1 MLLILLIFTTILG
14 CRRVIERPNWN
25 VDVVGPIIKTD
36 LNLNHLLNS
45 NILST
50 DADNAYHLF
59 YKQDLYKLKV
69 DSLFS
74 LPDTPNVKYFN
85 IPIGPLTFAPSQVL
99 ESDTENTVFGLKGV
113 KLVDLEFKSGFFE
126 IEITNQIEEVLLF
139 EYELL
144 GASKNGAPFKINM
157 TIPAASSGNLGSV
170 TQQFDLSEYALDLR
184 GNNLNSFNVSAAVFK
199 ITVDPN
205 GDAVSISKLDTVA
218 IKTKFIEAIPEFAKG
233 YFQNQNVVLNKQYS
247 EIDAFDLFKSGQLN
261 VLNPTIKLYVENE
274 IGMDLRAS
282 NLLISGI
289 NSANNNSVD
298 LNTTFNT
305 INISRA
311 YHYPSQSPTF
321 KSSYVEVDVNIDNS
335 NLSEVLSSMP
345 DKLSYELN
353 LEINPLGNISGNND
367 FIYYNTGLKLGF
379 EIDIPLQLAVTDL
392 VIEDTVD
399 YEFAEEKFYN
409 AINSGYLNLL
419 LKNYFPFD
427 LTTALLIFDENMEFV
442 DSLTTNLTIAT
453 PYQPG
458 DYWTLVPIE
467 IKPETIDN
475 LTNGSK
481 MLISSTLNLT
491 NTEGVSIV
499 SGESDFVEI
508 VLVSAINV
516 NTTNNE

>member
-1 MLLILLIFTTILG
+1 M
-14 CRRVIERPNWN
+14 
-25 VDVVGPIIKTD
+25 
-36 LNLNHLLNS
+36 
-45 NILST
+45 
-50 DADNAYHLF
+50 
-59 YKQDLYKLKV
+59 
-69 DSLFS
+69 
-74 LPDTPNVKYFN
+74 
-85 IPIGPLTFAPSQVL
+85 
-99 ESDTENTVFGLKGV
+99 
-113 KLVDLEFKSGFFE
+113 
-126 IEITNQIEEVLLF
+126 
-139 EYELL
+139 
-144 GASKNGAPFKINM
+144 
-157 TIPAASSGNLGSV
+157 
-170 TQQFDLSEYALDLR
+170 
-184 GNNLNSFNVSAAVFK
+184 
-199 ITVDPN
+199 
-205 GDAVSISKLDTVA
+205 SISKLDTVA

-311 YHYPSQSPTF
+311 YHYPSQSPAF